1 MKTTSPTLRHEN
13 LDVYQAS
20 ISFLAVT
27 ETVVGSL
34 PRGSAAII
42 DQLRRA
48 AMSVPLNIAEGYAK
62 SSPRDGARI
71 FDIARGSAHECGAI
85 ADVMWTLHLIDDE
98 THRTMK
104 ALLVRMV
111 SMLVKLVRR

>member
-1 MKTTSPTLRHEN
+1 METSTPSLRHER

-20 ISFLAVT
+20 IRFLALT
-27 ETVVGSL
+27 ESVIDDL
-34 PRGSAAII
+34 PRGSAATI

-48 AMSVPLNIAEGYAK
+48 AMSIPLNIAEGYAK
-62 SSPRDGARI
+62 QSPQDGARF

-85 ADVMWTLHLIDDE
+85 VDVLKARSMIKDE
-98 THRTMK
+98 THR
-104 ALLVRMV
+104 ALKILLHRVV